1 MLRVAQTWSYD
12 GRPIPSAGQAGG
24 EENGPV
30 MGVLLRFGYEP
41 VRGFIET
48 IGAMMLLLRR
58 TLVAALRPPYNYGPE
73 LVDQFLFALRLGWFP
88 MILASLAFT
97 YGPAG
102 IEVGDF
108 LNLLGALDRLG

>member
-1 MLRVAQTWSYD
+1 MDAVLRLA
-12 GRPIPSAGQAGG
+12 
-24 EENGPV
+24 
-30 MGVLLRFGYEP
+30 YEP

-48 IGAMMLLLRR
+48 VGAMVLLARR
-58 TLVAALRPPYNYGPE
+58 TMFASVTPPFNYGPE

-108 LNLLGALDRLG
+108 LKLVGAMDRLGSLFVIIVMRSWRP